1 MKGITLYEFQ
11 QDAVKEITRLAEPY
25 KNQQVITVKSP
36 TGSGKT
42 LILLGFVD
50 KYLQEIEPNTAFV
63 WLCPGKGDLEMQSM
77 KKMIKFL
84 PSRTAYTLDDALKN
98 GFNAG
103 STTFINWE
111 LVTKT
116 GNNAIKDS
124 EKKNLFDRL
133 AEAKRDQ
140 REFIIIVDEEHSN
153 KTAKAQYIIDRIDAK
168 HIIRVSATA
177 KPNKKYE
184 FIEINEQDVI
194 DSGLIT
200 KAIYV
205 NEGVSSDPERTDD
218 YTELLV
224 LADAKRKEIQQ
235 HYRSIDR
242 NVRPLVLIQFPSG
255 RPETIDAVEK
265 KLEEMGYTYDNHMV
279 SIWMS
284 GKKID
289 LPDNLTENDA
299 EPVFLLMKQA
309 ISTGWDCPR
318 AKILVKLR
326 EGMSEDF
333 TIQTIGRI
341 RRMPEARHYD
351 DDVLDCCYV
360 YTFDEKYK
368 SGLLSD
374 LDKSYEIEKL
384 FVKNKCK
391 TFTLTKETRDMEFSG
406 IGDREVMKKIRKHLV
421 EKYHL
426 ITRDNDV
433 NTYLSIS
440 EFEAN
445 KSILESNG
453 YVFGEYVLGQI
464 LQGKFATTDALENAD
479 SSHFLKTKSIAGKD
493 SKHYLQMLRV
503 FDDMKGI
510 VGLKQHQVRAIFR
523 KLFSTNLRSR
533 YRLFALEGNE
543 FTAFIINNEKQLK
556 IELREVST
564 DLYYN
569 LSLQL
574 KPRKVT
580 FTIPEEDLFRYD
592 STAKDDSEYMSNAFK
607 KYSAGN
613 ATSKTRSMPELLFEQ
628 YCEAHSDMIDW
639 VYKNGDGGSQY
650 FSIVYLTGT
659 GSQQLF
665 YPDYI
670 IRKDNGEIWII
681 ETKGGEQAGYSK
693 NIDRMIENKFNALK
707 EYSHNYKIKWGFV
720 RDMDGKLYINNTT
733 YVEDMKDK
741 RWISLTDIF

>member
-1 MKGITLYEFQ
+1 MKGVKLYEFQ
-11 QDAVKEITRLAEPY
+11 EEAVDRITALSEPY

-50 KYLQEIEPNTAFV
+50 KYLNEIEPNTAFV
-63 WLCPGKGDLEMQSM
+63 WLCPGKGDLEAQSM
-77 KKMIKFL
+77 RRMEKFL

-98 GFNAG
+98 GFTAG

-111 LVTKT
+111 LVTKK

-124 EKKNLFDRL
+124 EKKNLFDRIT
-133 AEAKRDQ
+133 EAKREQ

-168 HIIRVSATA
+168 HIVRVSATA
-177 KPNKKYE
+177 RPNKKYE
-184 FIEINEQDVI
+184 FIEIDEQDVI
-194 DSGLIT
+194 DAGLIT

-205 NEGVSSDPERTDD
+205 NEGVSDEPDRTDD
-218 YTELLV
+218 YTELLT
-224 LADAKRKEIQQ
+224 LADAKRKEIQK
-235 HYRSIDR
+235 HYRNIGR

-255 RPETIDAVEK
+255 RPETIEGVEK

-341 RRMPEARHYD
+341 RRMPEVKHYG

-360 YTFDEKYK
+360 YTYDEKYK

-384 FVKNKCK
+384 FLKNKCR
-391 TFTLTKETRDMEFSG
+391 TFTLTKETRDMEFAG
-406 IGDREVMKKIRKHLV
+406 IGDREVMKKIRRHLI

-426 ITRDNDV
+426 VNRDGEK
-433 NTYLSIS
+433 NTYLSND
-440 EFEAN
+440 EFEEN
-445 KSILESNG
+445 KKILEGNG
-453 YVFGEYVLGQI
+453 YIFGEYVLGRI
-464 LQGKFATTDALENAD
+464 LQGRFTTTDALENAD
-479 SSHFLKTKSIAGKD
+479 DSHFLETKSLAGKD
-493 SKHYLQMLRV
+493 SKHYLQLLRA

-510 VGLKQHQVRAIFR
+510 VGLKQHQVRAVFR

-533 YRLFALEGNE
+533 YRILAIDGNE

-556 IELREVST
+556 IELREVAT
-564 DLYYN
+564 DLFYD
-569 LSLQL
+569 LSLEL
-574 KPRKVT
+574 EPRKVS

-613 ATSKTRSMPELLFEQ
+613 ASSKTRSMPELLFEQ
-628 YCEAHSDMIDW
+628 YCEEHADMVDW

-650 FSIVYLTGT
+650 FSIVYLTGA

-670 IRKDNGEIWII
+670 VRKKNGDVWII
-681 ETKGGEQAGYSK
+681 ETKGGEQGGHSK
-693 NIDRMIENKFNALK
+693 NIDRMAEAKFNALK
-707 EYSHNYKIKWGFV
+707 DYGHYYKLNWGFV
-720 RDMDGKLYINNTT
+720 RDMDGMLYINNTK

-741 RWISLTDIF
+741 HWEPISKML

>member
-1 MKGITLYEFQ
+1 MKGAKLYDFQ
-11 QDAVKEITRLAEPY
+11 QEAVDNITRLSEPY

-50 KYLQEIEPNTAFV
+50 KYLYEIEPNTAFV

-77 KKMIKFL
+77 RKMEKFL
-84 PSRTAYTLDDALKN
+84 PSRTAYTLDDVLKN
-98 GFNAG
+98 GFTAG

-111 LVTKT
+111 LVTKK

-124 EKKNLFDRL
+124 EKKNLFDRI
-133 AEAKRDQ
+133 AEAKREQ

-184 FIEINEQDVI
+184 FIEIDEQDVI
-194 DSGLIT
+194 DAGLIT

-205 NEGVSSDPERTDD
+205 NEGVSDEPDRIDD
-218 YTELLV
+218 YTELLT
-224 LADAKRKEIQQ
+224 LADEKRKEIQK
-235 HYRSIDR
+235 HYRDIGR

-255 RPETIDAVEK
+255 RPETVEGVEK

-289 LPDNLTENDA
+289 LPDNLTDNDA

-318 AKILVKLR
+318 AKVLVKLR

-341 RRMPEARHYD
+341 RRMPEVKHYG
-351 DDVLDCCYV
+351 DDVMDCCYV

-384 FVKNKCK
+384 YVKNKCK
-391 TFTLTKETRDMEFSG
+391 AFTLTKETRDMEFSG
-406 IGDREVMKKIRKHLV
+406 IGDREVMKKIRKHLID
-421 EKYHL
+421 KYHL
-426 ITRDNDV
+426 VTRDNEK
-433 NTYLSIS
+433 NTYLSNG
-440 EFEAN
+440 EFEEN
-445 KSILESNG
+445 KKILESNG
-453 YVFGEYVLGQI
+453 YVFGEYVLGRI
-464 LQGKFATTDALENAD
+464 LQGRFATTEALENAD
-479 SSHFLKTKSIAGKD
+479 PSHFLETKTVAGKD
-493 SKHYLQMLRV
+493 NKHYLQMLRV

-510 VGLKQHQVRAIFR
+510 VGLKQHQVRAVFR

-533 YRLFALEGNE
+533 YRLFSLEGNE

-556 IELREVST
+556 IELREVAT
-564 DLYYN
+564 NLFYD
-569 LSLQL
+569 LSLKL
-574 KPRKVT
+574 EPRTMT
-580 FTIPEEDLFRYD
+580 FSLPEEDLFRYD
-592 STAKDDSEYMSNAFK
+592 STTKDDSEYMSNAFK

-613 ATSKTRSMPELLFEQ
+613 TTSKTRSMPELLFEQ
-628 YCEAHSDMIDW
+628 YCEEHADMVDW

-650 FSIVYLTGT
+650 FSIVYLTGA

-670 IRKDNGEIWII
+670 VRKKNGDVWII
-681 ETKGGEQAGYSK
+681 ETKGGEQGGHSK
-693 NIDRMIENKFNALK
+693 NIDRMVEAKFNALK
-707 EYSHNYKIKWGFV
+707 DYGRHYKLNWGFV

-741 RWISLTDIF
+741 HWEPISKML

>member
-1 MKGITLYEFQ
+1 MKGVKLYEFQ
-11 QDAVKEITRLAEPY
+11 EEAVDRITALSEPY

-42 LILLGFVD
+42 IILLGFVD
-50 KYLQEIEPNTAFV
+50 KYLNEIEPNTAFV
-63 WLCPGKGDLEMQSM
+63 WLCPGKGDLEAQSM
-77 KKMIKFL
+77 RKMEKFL
-84 PSRTAYTLDDALKN
+84 PSRTAYALDDALKN
-98 GFNAG
+98 GFTAG

-111 LVTKT
+111 LVTKK
-116 GNNAIKDS
+116 GNNAIRDS
-124 EKKNLFDRL
+124 EKKNLFDRIT
-133 AEAKRDQ
+133 EAKREQ
-140 REFIIIVDEEHSN
+140 REFIVVVDEEHSN

-184 FIEINEQDVI
+184 FIEIDEQDVI
-194 DSGLIT
+194 DAGLIT

-205 NEGVSSDPERTDD
+205 NEGVSNEPDRTDD
-218 YTELLV
+218 YAELLT
-224 LADAKRKEIQQ
+224 LADEKRREIQQ
-235 HYRSIDR
+235 HYRSIGSG
-242 NVRPLVLIQFPSG
+242 VRPLVLIQFPSG
-255 RPETIDAVEK
+255 HPETIEGVEK

-341 RRMPEARHYD
+341 RRMPEVKHYG

-360 YTFDEKYK
+360 YTYDEKYK

-384 FVKNKCK
+384 FLKNKCR
-391 TFTLTKETRDMEFSG
+391 TFTLTKETRDMEFAG
-406 IGDREVMKKIRKHLV
+406 IGDREVMKKIRRHLI

-426 ITRDNDV
+426 VNRDGEK
-433 NTYLSIS
+433 NTYLSND
-440 EFEAN
+440 EFEEN
-445 KSILESNG
+445 KKILEGNG
-453 YVFGEYVLGQI
+453 YIFGEYVLGRI
-464 LQGKFATTDALENAD
+464 LQGRFTTTDALENAD
-479 SSHFLKTKSIAGKD
+479 DSHFLETKSLAGKD
-493 SKHYLQMLRV
+493 SKHYLQLLRA

-510 VGLKQHQVRAIFR
+510 VGLKQHQVRAVFR

-533 YRLFALEGNE
+533 YRILAIDGNE

-556 IELREVST
+556 IELREVAT
-564 DLYYN
+564 DLFYD
-569 LSLQL
+569 LSLEL
-574 KPRKVT
+574 EPRKVS

-613 ATSKTRSMPELLFEQ
+613 ASSKTRSMPELLFEQ
-628 YCEAHSDMIDW
+628 YCEEHADMVDW

-650 FSIVYLTGT
+650 FSIVYLTGA

-670 IRKDNGEIWII
+670 VRKKNGDVWII
-681 ETKGGEQAGYSK
+681 ETKGGEQGGHSK
-693 NIDRMIENKFNALK
+693 NIDRMAEAKFNALK
-707 EYSHNYKIKWGFV
+707 DYGHYYKLNWGFV
-720 RDMDGKLYINNTT
+720 RDMDGMLYINNTK

-741 RWISLTDIF
+741 HWEPISKML

>member
-1 MKGITLYEFQ
+1 MKGAKLYDFQ
-11 QDAVKEITRLAEPY
+11 QEAVDNITRLSEPY

-50 KYLQEIEPNTAFV
+50 KYLYEIEPNTAFV

-77 KKMIKFL
+77 RKMEKFL
-84 PSRTAYTLDDALKN
+84 PSRTAYTLDDVLKN
-98 GFNAG
+98 GFTAG

-111 LVTKT
+111 LVTKK

-124 EKKNLFDRL
+124 EKKNLFDRI
-133 AEAKRDQ
+133 AEAKREQ

-184 FIEINEQDVI
+184 FIEIDEQDVI
-194 DSGLIT
+194 DAGLIT

-205 NEGVSSDPERTDD
+205 NEGVSDEPDRIDD
-218 YTELLV
+218 YTELLT
-224 LADAKRKEIQQ
+224 LADEKRKEIQK
-235 HYRSIDR
+235 HYRDIGR

-255 RPETIDAVEK
+255 RPETVEGVEK

-289 LPDNLTENDA
+289 LPDNLTDNDA

-318 AKILVKLR
+318 AKVLVKLR

-341 RRMPEARHYD
+341 RRMPEVKHYG
-351 DDVLDCCYV
+351 DDVMDCCYV

-384 FVKNKCK
+384 YVKNKCK
-391 TFTLTKETRDMEFSG
+391 AFTLTKETRDMEFSG
-406 IGDREVMKKIRKHLV
+406 IGDREVMKKIRKHLID
-421 EKYHL
+421 KYHL
-426 ITRDNDV
+426 VTRDNEK
-433 NTYLSIS
+433 NTYLSNG
-440 EFEAN
+440 EFEEN
-445 KSILESNG
+445 KKILESNG
-453 YVFGEYVLGQI
+453 YVFGEYVLGRI
-464 LQGKFATTDALENAD
+464 LQGRFATTEALENAD
-479 SSHFLKTKSIAGKD
+479 PSHFLETKTVAGKD
-493 SKHYLQMLRV
+493 NKHYLQMLRV

-510 VGLKQHQVRAIFR
+510 VGLKQHQVRAVFR

-533 YRLFALEGNE
+533 YRLFSLEGNE

-556 IELREVST
+556 IELREVAT
-564 DLYYN
+564 NLFYD
-569 LSLQL
+569 LSLKL
-574 KPRKVT
+574 EPRTMT
-580 FTIPEEDLFRYD
+580 FSLPEEDLFRYD

-613 ATSKTRSMPELLFEQ
+613 TTSKTRSMPELLFEQ
-628 YCEAHSDMIDW
+628 YCEEHADMVDW

-650 FSIVYLTGT
+650 FSIVYLTGA

-670 IRKDNGEIWII
+670 VRKKNGDVWII
-681 ETKGGEQAGYSK
+681 ETKGGEQGGHSK
-693 NIDRMIENKFNALK
+693 NIDRMVEAKFNALK
-707 EYSHNYKIKWGFV
+707 DYGRHYKLNWGFV

-741 RWISLTDIF
+741 HWEPISKML

>member
-1 MKGITLYEFQ
+1 MKGVKLYEFQ
-11 QDAVKEITRLAEPY
+11 EEAVDRITALSEPY

-50 KYLQEIEPNTAFV
+50 KYLNEIEPNTAFV
-63 WLCPGKGDLEMQSM
+63 WLCPGKGDLEAQSM
-77 KKMIKFL
+77 RKMEAFL

-98 GFNAG
+98 GFTAG

-111 LVTKT
+111 LVTKK

-124 EKKNLFDRL
+124 EKKNLFDRI
-133 AEAKRDQ
+133 AEAKREQ

-177 KPNKKYE
+177 KPNNKYE

-194 DSGLIT
+194 DAGLIT

-205 NEGVSSDPERTDD
+205 NEGVTNEPDRSDD
-218 YTELLV
+218 YTELLT
-224 LADAKRKEIQQ
+224 LADSKRKEIQG
-235 HYRSIDR
+235 HYREIGS

-255 RPETIDAVEK
+255 HPETIEGVEK

-341 RRMPEARHYD
+341 RRMPERKHYG

-360 YTFDEKYK
+360 YTYDEKYK

-384 FVKNKCK
+384 YVKNKCK
-391 TFTLTKETRDMEFSG
+391 AFTLTKETRDMEFSG
-406 IGDREVMKKIRKHLV
+406 IGDREVMKKIRRHLI

-426 ITRDNDV
+426 VNRDGEK
-433 NTYLSIS
+433 NTYLSND
-440 EFEAN
+440 EFEEN
-445 KSILESNG
+445 KKILEGNG
-453 YVFGEYVLGQI
+453 YIFGEYVLGRI
-464 LQGKFATTDALENAD
+464 LQGRFTTTDALENAD
-479 SSHFLKTKSIAGKD
+479 ESHFLETKSLAGKD
-493 SKHYLQMLRV
+493 NKHYLN
-503 FDDMKGI
+503 FK
-510 VGLKQHQVRAIFR
+510 
-523 KLFSTNLRSR
+523 S
-533 YRLFALEGNE
+533 
-543 FTAFIINNEKQLK
+543 
-556 IELREVST
+556 
-564 DLYYN
+564 YN
-569 LSLQL
+569 LVFNILIAKSLFL
-574 KPRKVT
+574 
-580 FTIPEEDLFRYD
+580 I
-592 STAKDDSEYMSNAFK
+592 
-607 KYSAGN
+607 
-613 ATSKTRSMPELLFEQ
+613 
-628 YCEAHSDMIDW
+628 
-639 VYKNGDGGSQY
+639 
-650 FSIVYLTGT
+650 
-659 GSQQLF
+659 
-665 YPDYI
+665 
-670 IRKDNGEIWII
+670 
-681 ETKGGEQAGYSK
+681 
-693 NIDRMIENKFNALK
+693 
-707 EYSHNYKIKWGFV
+707 
-720 RDMDGKLYINNTT
+720 
-733 YVEDMKDK
+733 
-741 RWISLTDIF
+741 

>member
-1 MKGITLYEFQ
+1 MKGIKLYDFQ
-11 QDAVKEITRLAEPY
+11 QEAVNQITALSEPY

-50 KYLQEIEPNTAFV
+50 KYLNEIEPNTSFV
-63 WLCPGKGDLEMQSM
+63 WLCPGKGDLETQSM
-77 KKMIKFL
+77 RKMERFL
-84 PSRTAYTLDDALKN
+84 PSRTAYTLDDALKS
-98 GFNAG
+98 GFTAG

-111 LVTKT
+111 LVTKK

-124 EKKNLFDRL
+124 EKKNLFDRII
-133 AEAKRDQ
+133 EAKREQ

-153 KTAKAQYIIDRIDAK
+153 KTAKAQYIIDKIDAK
-168 HIIRVSATA
+168 HIVRVSATA

-184 FIEINEQDVI
+184 FIEIDEQDVI
-194 DSGLIT
+194 DAGLIT

-205 NEGVSSDPERTDD
+205 NEGVSADPDRTDD
-218 YTELLV
+218 YSELLV

-235 HYRSIDR
+235 HYRSIGS

-255 RPETIDAVEK
+255 RPETVENVEK
-265 KLEEMGYTYDNHMV
+265 KLEEMGYTYDNRMV

-289 LPDNLTENDA
+289 LPDNLTDNDA

-341 RRMPEARHYD
+341 RRMPEVKHYG
-351 DDVLDCCYV
+351 DDVMDCCFV

-374 LDKSYEIEKL
+374 LDRSYEVEKL
-384 FVKNKCK
+384 YVKNKCK
-391 TFTLTKETRDMEFSG
+391 AFTLTKETRDMEFAG
-406 IGDREVMKKIRKHLV
+406 IGDREVMKKIRKHLID
-421 EKYHL
+421 KYHL
-426 ITRDNDV
+426 ITRDNEI
-433 NTYLSIS
+433 NTYLSNS
-440 EFEAN
+440 EFEEN
-445 KSILESNG
+445 KKILESNG
-453 YVFGEYVLGQI
+453 YIFGEYVLGKI
-464 LQGKFATTDALENAD
+464 LQGRFATTEALENAD
-479 SSHFLKTKSIAGKD
+479 SSHFLETRSAAGKEN
-493 SKHYLQMLRV
+493 KHYLQLLRV
-503 FDDMKGI
+503 FDDMKGT
-510 VGLKQHQVRAIFR
+510 VGLKQHQVRAVFR

-533 YRLFALEGNE
+533 YRLLALDGNE

-564 DLYYN
+564 DLFYD
-569 LSLQL
+569 LSLKL
-574 KPRKVT
+574 EPRTMT
-580 FTIPEEDLFRYD
+580 FSIPEEDLFRYD

-613 ATSKTRSMPELLFEQ
+613 TTSKTRSMPELLFEQ
-628 YCEAHSDMIDW
+628 YCEEHADMVDW

-650 FSIVYLTGT
+650 FSIVYLTGA

-670 IRKDNGEIWII
+670 VRKKNGDVWII
-681 ETKGGEQAGYSK
+681 ETKGGEQGGHSK
-693 NIDRMIENKFNALK
+693 NIDRMVEAKFNALK
-707 EYSHNYKIKWGFV
+707 DYGRQYKLNWGFV

-741 RWISLTDIF
+741 RWEPISKML

>member
-1 MKGITLYEFQ
+1 MKGAKLYDFQ
-11 QDAVKEITRLAEPY
+11 QEAVDNITRFSEPY

-50 KYLQEIEPNTAFV
+50 KYLYEIEPNTAFV

-77 KKMIKFL
+77 RKMEKFL
-84 PSRTAYTLDDALKN
+84 PSRTAYTLDDVLKN
-98 GFNAG
+98 GFTAG

-111 LVTKT
+111 LVTKK

-124 EKKNLFDRL
+124 EKKNLFDRI
-133 AEAKRDQ
+133 AEAKREQ

-184 FIEINEQDVI
+184 FIEIDEQDVI
-194 DSGLIT
+194 DAGLIT

-205 NEGVSSDPERTDD
+205 NEGVSDEPDRIDD
-218 YTELLV
+218 YTELLT
-224 LADAKRKEIQQ
+224 LADEKRKEIQK
-235 HYRSIDR
+235 HYRDIGR

-255 RPETIDAVEK
+255 RPETVEGVEK

-289 LPDNLTENDA
+289 LPDNLTDNDA

-318 AKILVKLR
+318 AKVLVKLR

-341 RRMPEARHYD
+341 RRMPEVKHYG
-351 DDVLDCCYV
+351 DDVMDCCYV

-384 FVKNKCK
+384 YVKNKCK
-391 TFTLTKETRDMEFSG
+391 AFTLTKETRDMEFSG
-406 IGDREVMKKIRKHLV
+406 IGDREVMKKIRKHLID
-421 EKYHL
+421 KYHL
-426 ITRDNDV
+426 VTRDNEK
-433 NTYLSIS
+433 NTYLSNG
-440 EFEAN
+440 EFEEN
-445 KSILESNG
+445 KKILESNG
-453 YVFGEYVLGQI
+453 YVFGEYVLGRI
-464 LQGKFATTDALENAD
+464 LQGRFATTEALENAD
-479 SSHFLKTKSIAGKD
+479 PSHFLETKTVAGKD
-493 SKHYLQMLRV
+493 NKHYLQMLRV

-510 VGLKQHQVRAIFR
+510 VGLKQHQVRAVFR

-533 YRLFALEGNE
+533 YRLFSLEGNE

-556 IELREVST
+556 IELREVAT
-564 DLYYN
+564 NLFYD
-569 LSLQL
+569 LSLKL
-574 KPRKVT
+574 EPRTMT
-580 FTIPEEDLFRYD
+580 FSLPEEDLFRYD
-592 STAKDDSEYMSNAFK
+592 STTKDDSEYMSNAFK

-613 ATSKTRSMPELLFEQ
+613 TTSKTRSMPELLFEQ
-628 YCEAHSDMIDW
+628 YCEEHADMVDW

-650 FSIVYLTGT
+650 FSIVYLTGA

-670 IRKDNGEIWII
+670 VRKKNGDVWII
-681 ETKGGEQAGYSK
+681 ETKGGEQGGHSK
-693 NIDRMIENKFNALK
+693 NIDRMVEAKFNALK
-707 EYSHNYKIKWGFV
+707 DYGRHYKLNWGFV

-741 RWISLTDIF
+741 HWEPISKML

>member
-1 MKGITLYEFQ
+1 MKGAKLYDFQ
-11 QDAVKEITRLAEPY
+11 QEAVDNITRLSEPY

-50 KYLQEIEPNTAFV
+50 KYLYEIEPNTAFV

-77 KKMIKFL
+77 RKMEKFL
-84 PSRTAYTLDDALKN
+84 PSRTAYTLDDVLKN
-98 GFNAG
+98 GFTAG

-111 LVTKT
+111 LVTKK

-124 EKKNLFDRL
+124 EKKNLFDRI
-133 AEAKRDQ
+133 AEAKREQ

-184 FIEINEQDVI
+184 FIEIDEQDVI
-194 DSGLIT
+194 DAGLIT

-205 NEGVSSDPERTDD
+205 NEGVYDEPDRIDD
-218 YTELLV
+218 YTELLT
-224 LADAKRKEIQQ
+224 LADEKRKEIQK
-235 HYRSIDR
+235 HYRDIGR

-255 RPETIDAVEK
+255 RPETVEGVEK

-289 LPDNLTENDA
+289 LPDNLTDNDA

-318 AKILVKLR
+318 AKVLVKLR

-341 RRMPEARHYD
+341 RRMPEVKHYG
-351 DDVLDCCYV
+351 DDVMDCCYV

-384 FVKNKCK
+384 YVKNKCK
-391 TFTLTKETRDMEFSG
+391 AFALTKETRDMEFSG
-406 IGDREVMKKIRKHLV
+406 IGDREVMKKIRKHLID
-421 EKYHL
+421 KYHL
-426 ITRDNDV
+426 VTRDNEK
-433 NTYLSIS
+433 NTYLSNG
-440 EFEAN
+440 EFEEN
-445 KSILESNG
+445 KKILESNG
-453 YVFGEYVLGQI
+453 YVFGEYVLGRI
-464 LQGKFATTDALENAD
+464 LQGRFATTEALENAD
-479 SSHFLKTKSIAGKD
+479 PSHFLETKTVAGKD
-493 SKHYLQMLRV
+493 NKHYLQMLRV

-510 VGLKQHQVRAIFR
+510 VGLKQHQVRAVFR

-533 YRLFALEGNE
+533 YRLFSLEGNE

-556 IELREVST
+556 IELREVAT
-564 DLYYN
+564 NLFYD
-569 LSLQL
+569 LSLKL
-574 KPRKVT
+574 EPRTMT
-580 FTIPEEDLFRYD
+580 FSLPEEDLFRYD
-592 STAKDDSEYMSNAFK
+592 STTKDDSEYMSNAFK

-613 ATSKTRSMPELLFEQ
+613 TTSKTRSMPELLFEQ
-628 YCEAHSDMIDW
+628 YCEEHADMVDW

-650 FSIVYLTGT
+650 FSIVYLTGA

-670 IRKDNGEIWII
+670 VRKKNGDVWII
-681 ETKGGEQAGYSK
+681 ETKGGEQGGHSK
-693 NIDRMIENKFNALK
+693 NIDRMVEAKFNALK
-707 EYSHNYKIKWGFV
+707 DYGRHYKLNWGFV

-741 RWISLTDIF
+741 HWEPISKML

>member
-1 MKGITLYEFQ
+1 MKGMKLFDFQ
-11 QDAVKEITRLAEPY
+11 QEAIEQITALAEPY

-50 KYLQEIEPNTAFV
+50 KYLYEIEPNTAFV

-77 KKMIKFL
+77 RKMEKFL

-98 GFNAG
+98 GFTAG

-111 LVTKT
+111 LVTKK
-116 GNNAIKDS
+116 GNTAIKDS
-124 EKKNLFDRL
+124 EKKNLFDRIT
-133 AEAKRDQ
+133 EAKRDQ

-153 KTAKAQYIIDRIDAK
+153 KTEKAQYIIDKIDAK
-168 HIIRVSATA
+168 HIVRVSATA

-184 FIEINEQDVI
+184 FIEIDEQDVI
-194 DSGLIT
+194 DAGLIT

-205 NEGVSSDPERTDD
+205 NEGVSAGLDHTND
-218 YTELLV
+218 YAELLI
-224 LADAKRKEIQQ
+224 LADAKRREIQQ
-235 HYRSIDR
+235 HYRAIGS

-255 RPETIDAVEK
+255 RPETVEGVEK
-265 KLEEMGYTYDNHMV
+265 KLEEMGYTYDNRMV

-289 LPDNLTENDA
+289 LPDNLTDNDA

-341 RRMPEARHYD
+341 RRMPEVKHYG

-374 LDKSYEIEKL
+374 LDRSYEIEKL
-384 FVKNKCK
+384 YVKNKCK
-391 TFTLTKETRDMEFSG
+391 TFSLMKETRDMEFSG
-406 IGDREVMKKIRKHLV
+406 IGDREVMKKIRRHLIN
-421 EKYHL
+421 KYHL
-426 ITRDNDV
+426 VTRDNEV
-433 NTYLSIS
+433 NTYLSNS
-440 EFEAN
+440 EFEEN
-445 KSILESNG
+445 KKILESNG
-453 YVFGEYVLGQI
+453 YIFGEYVIGKI
-464 LQGKFATTDALENAD
+464 LQGRFATTEALENAD
-479 SSHFLKTKSIAGKD
+479 PSHFLETRSLAGKD
-493 SKHYLQMLRV
+493 NKHYLQLLRV

-510 VGLKQHQVRAIFR
+510 VGLKQHQVRSVFR

-533 YRLFALEGNE
+533 YRLFALDGNE

-564 DLYYN
+564 DLFYD
-569 LSLQL
+569 LSLKL
-574 KPRKVT
+574 EPRKVT

-613 ATSKTRSMPELLFEQ
+613 ATSKTRSMPELLFER
-628 YCEAHSDMIDW
+628 YCEEHADMIDW

-650 FSIVYLTGT
+650 FSIVYLTGA
-659 GSQQLF
+659 GKQQLF

-670 IRKDNGEIWII
+670 VRKKNGEIWII
-681 ETKGGEQAGYSK
+681 ETKGGEQSGHSK
-693 NIDRMIENKFNALK
+693 NIDRMIEIKFNALK
-707 EYSHNYKIKWGFV
+707 EYCHDHKIKWGFV
-720 RDMDGKLYINNTT
+720 RDMDGKLYINNTA
-733 YVEDMKDK
+733 YIENMKDK
-741 RWISLTDIF
+741 RWAALKDVF

>member
-1 MKGITLYEFQ
+1 MKGIKLYEFQ
-11 QDAVKEITRLAEPY
+11 EKAVDQITALSEPY

-42 LILLGFVD
+42 IILLGFVD
-50 KYLQEIEPNTAFV
+50 KYLNEIEPNTAFI

-77 KKMIKFL
+77 KKMEMFL
-84 PSRTAYTLDDALKN
+84 PSRTAYTMDDALKN
-98 GFNAG
+98 GFTAE
-103 STTFINWE
+103 SVTFINWE
-111 LVTKT
+111 LVTKK

-124 EKKNLFDRL
+124 EKKNLFDRIV
-133 AEAKRDQ
+133 EAKREQ

-153 KTAKAQYIIDRIDAK
+153 KTAKAQYIIDKIDAK

-184 FIEINEQDVI
+184 FIEIDEQDVI
-194 DSGLIT
+194 DAGLIT

-205 NEGVSSDPERTDD
+205 NEGVVAGLDRSDDFA
-218 YTELLV
+218 ELLT

-235 HYRSIDR
+235 HYRDIGSK
-242 NVRPLVLIQFPSG
+242 VRPLVLIQFPAG
-255 RPETIDAVEK
+255 HPETIQGVEN
-265 KLEEMGYTYDNHMV
+265 KLEEMGYTYDNRMV

-284 GKKID
+284 EKKID

-341 RRMPEARHYD
+341 RRMPERKHYG

-360 YTFDEKYK
+360 YTYDEKYK

-374 LDKSYEIEKL
+374 LDKSYEVEKL
-384 FVKNKCK
+384 FLKNKCK
-391 TFTLTKETRDMEFSG
+391 AFTLTKETRDMEFAG
-406 IGDREVMKKIRKHLV
+406 IGDREVMKKIRRHLI

-426 ITRDNDV
+426 VTRDGEK
-433 NTYLSIS
+433 NTYLSND
-440 EFEAN
+440 EFDQN
-445 KSILESNG
+445 KKILEGNG
-453 YVFGEYVLGQI
+453 YIFSEYVLGRL
-464 LQGKFATTDALENAD
+464 LQGRFATTDALENAD
-479 SSHFLKTKSIAGKD
+479 DSHFLETKSLAGKD
-493 SKHYLQMLRV
+493 NKHYMQLLRA

-510 VGLKQHQVRAIFR
+510 VGLKQHQVRAVFR

-533 YRLFALEGNE
+533 YRLLALDGGE

-556 IELREVST
+556 NELREVAT
-564 DLYYN
+564 DLFYD
-569 LSLQL
+569 LSLEL
-574 KPRKVT
+574 EPRKVT
-580 FTIPEEDLFRYD
+580 FSIPEEDLFRYD
-592 STAKDDSEYMSNAFK
+592 PTAKDDSEYMSNAFK

-613 ATSKTRSMPELLFEQ
+613 TTSKIRSTPELLFEQ
-628 YCEAHSDMIDW
+628 YCEDKAEMIDW

-650 FSIVYLTGT
+650 FSLVYLSGT
-659 GSQQLF
+659 GNQQLF

-670 IRKDNGEIWII
+670 VRKKNGDVWII
-681 ETKGGEQAGYSK
+681 ETKGGEQAGRSK
-693 NIDRMIENKFNALK
+693 NIDPMVETKFNALK
-707 EYSHNYKIKWGFV
+707 EYCRDYKLKWGFV
-720 RDMDGKLYINNTT
+720 RDVDGKLYINNTK

-741 RWISLTDIF
+741 RWEPLKEKF

>member
-1 MKGITLYEFQ
+1 MKGAKLYDFQ
-11 QDAVKEITRLAEPY
+11 QEAVDNITRLSEPY

-50 KYLQEIEPNTAFV
+50 KYLYEIEPNTAFV

-77 KKMIKFL
+77 QKMQKFL

-98 GFNAG
+98 GFTAG

-111 LVTKT
+111 LVTKK

-124 EKKNLFDRL
+124 EKKNLFDRI
-133 AEAKRDQ
+133 AEAKREQ
-140 REFIIIVDEEHSN
+140 REFIVIVDEEHSN
-153 KTAKAQYIIDRIDAK
+153 KTAKAQYIIDKIDAK

-184 FIEINEQDVI
+184 FIEIDEQDVI
-194 DSGLIT
+194 DAGLIT

-205 NEGVSSDPERTDD
+205 NEGVADEPDRIDD
-218 YTELLV
+218 YTELLT
-224 LADAKRKEIQQ
+224 LADAKRKEIQK
-235 HYRSIDR
+235 HYKDIGR

-255 RPETIDAVEK
+255 RPETVEGVEK

-341 RRMPEARHYD
+341 RRMPEVKHYGD
-351 DDVLDCCYV
+351 NVLDCCYV
-360 YTFDEKYK
+360 YTYDEKYK

-384 FVKNKCK
+384 FLKNKCR
-391 TFTLTKETRDMEFSG
+391 TFTLTKETRDMEFAG
-406 IGDREVMKKIRKHLV
+406 IGDREVMKKIRRHLI

-426 ITRDNDV
+426 VNRDGDK
-433 NTYLSIS
+433 NTYLSND
-440 EFEAN
+440 EFEEN
-445 KSILESNG
+445 KKILEGNG
-453 YVFGEYVLGQI
+453 YIFGEYVLGRI
-464 LQGKFATTDALENAD
+464 LQGRFTTTDALENAD
-479 SSHFLKTKSIAGKD
+479 ESHFLETKSLAGKD
-493 SKHYLQMLRV
+493 NKHYLQLLRA

-510 VGLKQHQVRAIFR
+510 VGLKQHQVRAVFR

-533 YRLFALEGNE
+533 YRILAIDGNE

-556 IELREVST
+556 IELREVAT
-564 DLYYN
+564 DLFYD
-569 LSLQL
+569 LSLEL
-574 KPRKVT
+574 EPRKVS

-613 ATSKTRSMPELLFEQ
+613 ASSKTRSMPELLFEQ
-628 YCEAHSDMIDW
+628 YCEEHADMVDW

-650 FSIVYLTGT
+650 FSIVYLTGA

-670 IRKDNGEIWII
+670 VRKKNGDVWII
-681 ETKGGEQAGYSK
+681 ETKGGEQGGHSK
-693 NIDRMIENKFNALK
+693 NIDRMVEAKFNALK
-707 EYSHNYKIKWGFV
+707 DYGRHYKLNWGFV

-741 RWISLTDIF
+741 HWEPISKML

>member
-1 MKGITLYEFQ
+1 MKGVKLYEFQ
-11 QDAVKEITRLAEPY
+11 EEAVDRITALSEPY

-50 KYLQEIEPNTAFV
+50 KYLYEIEPNTAFV

-77 KKMIKFL
+77 RKMEKFL

-98 GFNAG
+98 GFTAG

-111 LVTKT
+111 LVTKK

-124 EKKNLFDRL
+124 EKKNLFDRIT
-133 AEAKRDQ
+133 EAKREQ
-140 REFIIIVDEEHSN
+140 REFLIIVDEEHSN
-153 KTAKAQYIIDRIDAK
+153 KTAKAQYIIDKIDAK

-184 FIEINEQDVI
+184 FIEIDEQDVI
-194 DSGLIT
+194 DAGLIT

-205 NEGVSSDPERTDD
+205 NEGVTNEPDRADD
-218 YTELLV
+218 YAELLA
-224 LADAKRKEIQQ
+224 LADSKRKEIQQ
-235 HYRSIDR
+235 HYRSIGSS
-242 NVRPLVLIQFPSG
+242 VRPLVLIQFPSG
-255 RPETIDAVEK
+255 HPETIEGVER

-341 RRMPEARHYD
+341 RRMPEVRHYG

-360 YTFDEKYK
+360 YTYDEKYK

-384 FVKNKCK
+384 FLKNKCR
-391 TFTLTKETRDMEFSG
+391 TFTLTKETRDMEFAG
-406 IGDREVMKKIRKHLV
+406 IGDREVMKKIRRHLI

-426 ITRDNDV
+426 VNRDGEK
-433 NTYLSIS
+433 NTYLSND
-440 EFEAN
+440 EFEEN
-445 KSILESNG
+445 KKILEGNG
-453 YVFGEYVLGQI
+453 YIFGEYVLGRI
-464 LQGKFATTDALENAD
+464 LQGRFTTTDALENAD
-479 SSHFLKTKSIAGKD
+479 DSHFLETKSLAGKD
-493 SKHYLQMLRV
+493 SKHYLQLLRA

-510 VGLKQHQVRAIFR
+510 VGLKQHQVRAVFR

-533 YRLFALEGNE
+533 YRILAIDGNE

-556 IELREVST
+556 IELREVAT
-564 DLYYN
+564 DLFYD
-569 LSLQL
+569 LSLEL
-574 KPRKVT
+574 EPRKVS
-580 FTIPEEDLFRYD
+580 FTISFP
-592 STAKDDSEYMSNAFK
+592 
-607 KYSAGN
+607 
-613 ATSKTRSMPELLFEQ
+613 
-628 YCEAHSDMIDW
+628 
-639 VYKNGDGGSQY
+639 
-650 FSIVYLTGT
+650 
-659 GSQQLF
+659 
-665 YPDYI
+665 
-670 IRKDNGEIWII
+670 
-681 ETKGGEQAGYSK
+681 
-693 NIDRMIENKFNALK
+693 
-707 EYSHNYKIKWGFV
+707 V
-720 RDMDGKLYINNTT
+720 RLYREGRLG
-733 YVEDMKDK
+733 VHVQC
-741 RWISLTDIF
+741 L

>member
-1 MKGITLYEFQ
+1 MKGVKLYEFQ
-11 QDAVKEITRLAEPY
+11 EEAVDRITALSEPY

-50 KYLQEIEPNTAFV
+50 KYLNEIEPNTAFV
-63 WLCPGKGDLEMQSM
+63 WLCPGKGDLEAQSM
-77 KKMIKFL
+77 RRMEKFL

-98 GFNAG
+98 GFTAG

-111 LVTKT
+111 LVTKK

-124 EKKNLFDRL
+124 EKKNLFDRIT
-133 AEAKRDQ
+133 EAKREQ

-177 KPNKKYE
+177 KPNNKYE
-184 FIEINEQDVI
+184 FIEIDEQDVI
-194 DSGLIT
+194 DAGLIT

-205 NEGVSSDPERTDD
+205 NEGVTNEPDRTDD
-218 YTELLV
+218 YAELLT
-224 LADAKRKEIQQ
+224 LADEKRKEIQQ
-235 HYRSIDR
+235 HYRSIGSS
-242 NVRPLVLIQFPSG
+242 VRPLVLIQFPSG
-255 RPETIDAVEK
+255 HPETIEGVER
-265 KLEEMGYTYDNHMV
+265 KLEDMGYTYDNHMV

-289 LPDNLTENDA
+289 LPDNLTDNDA

-341 RRMPEARHYD
+341 RRMPEVKHYGA
-351 DDVLDCCYV
+351 DVLDCCYV
-360 YTFDEKYK
+360 YTYDEKYK

-384 FVKNKCK
+384 FLKNKCR
-391 TFTLTKETRDMEFSG
+391 TFTLTKETRDMEFAG
-406 IGDREVMKKIRKHLV
+406 IGDREVMKKIRRHLI

-426 ITRDNDV
+426 VNRDGEK
-433 NTYLSIS
+433 NTYLSND
-440 EFEAN
+440 EFEEN
-445 KSILESNG
+445 KKILEGNG
-453 YVFGEYVLGQI
+453 YIFGEYVLGRI
-464 LQGKFATTDALENAD
+464 LQGRFTTTDALENAD
-479 SSHFLKTKSIAGKD
+479 DSHFLETKSLAGKD
-493 SKHYLQMLRV
+493 SKHYLQLLRA

-510 VGLKQHQVRAIFR
+510 VGLKQHQVRAVFR

-533 YRLFALEGNE
+533 YRILAIDGNE

-556 IELREVST
+556 IELREVAT
-564 DLYYN
+564 DLFYD
-569 LSLQL
+569 LSLEL
-574 KPRKVT
+574 EPRKVS

-613 ATSKTRSMPELLFEQ
+613 ASSKTRSMPELLFEQ
-628 YCEAHSDMIDW
+628 YCEEHADMVDW

-650 FSIVYLTGT
+650 FSIVYLTGA

-670 IRKDNGEIWII
+670 VRKKNGDVWII
-681 ETKGGEQAGYSK
+681 ETKGGEQGGHSK
-693 NIDRMIENKFNALK
+693 NIDRMAEAKFNALK
-707 EYSHNYKIKWGFV
+707 DYGHYYKLNWGFV
-720 RDMDGKLYINNTT
+720 RDMDGMLYINNTK

-741 RWISLTDIF
+741 HWEPISKML

>member
-1 MKGITLYEFQ
+1 MKGVKLYEFQ
-11 QDAVKEITRLAEPY
+11 EETADRITSLSEPY

-50 KYLQEIEPNTAFV
+50 KYLNEIEPNTAFV
-63 WLCPGKGDLEMQSM
+63 WLCPGKGDLEAQSM
-77 KKMIKFL
+77 RKMQKFL

-98 GFNAG
+98 GFTAG

-111 LVTKT
+111 LVTKK

-124 EKKNLFDRL
+124 EKKNLFDRI
-133 AEAKRDQ
+133 AEAKREQ

-184 FIEINEQDVI
+184 YIEIDEQDVI
-194 DSGLIT
+194 DAGLIT

-205 NEGVSSDPERTDD
+205 NEGVTNEPDRTDD
-218 YTELLV
+218 YAELLT
-224 LADAKRKEIQQ
+224 LADEKRKEIQQ
-235 HYRSIDR
+235 HYRSIGSS
-242 NVRPLVLIQFPSG
+242 VRPLVLIQFPSG
-255 RPETIDAVEK
+255 HPETIEGVER
-265 KLEEMGYTYDNHMV
+265 KLVEMGYTYDNHMV

-341 RRMPEARHYD
+341 RRMPEVKHYG

-360 YTFDEKYK
+360 YTYDEKYK

-384 FVKNKCK
+384 FLKNKCR
-391 TFTLTKETRDMEFSG
+391 TFTLTKETRDMEFAG
-406 IGDREVMKKIRKHLV
+406 IGDREVMKKIRRHLI

-426 ITRDNDV
+426 VNRDGEK
-433 NTYLSIS
+433 NTYLSND
-440 EFEAN
+440 EFEEN
-445 KSILESNG
+445 KKILEGNG
-453 YVFGEYVLGQI
+453 YIFGEYVLGRI
-464 LQGKFATTDALENAD
+464 LQGRFTTTDALENAD
-479 SSHFLKTKSIAGKD
+479 DSHFLETKSLAGKD
-493 SKHYLQMLRV
+493 SKHYLQLLRA

-510 VGLKQHQVRAIFR
+510 VGLKQHQVRAVFR

-533 YRLFALEGNE
+533 YRILAIDGNE

-556 IELREVST
+556 IELREVAT
-564 DLYYN
+564 DLFYD
-569 LSLQL
+569 LSLEL
-574 KPRKVT
+574 EPRKVS

-613 ATSKTRSMPELLFEQ
+613 ASSKTRSMPELLFEQ
-628 YCEAHSDMIDW
+628 YCEEHADMVDW

-650 FSIVYLTGT
+650 FSIVYLTGA

-670 IRKDNGEIWII
+670 VRKKNGDVWII
-681 ETKGGEQAGYSK
+681 ETKGGEQGGHSK
-693 NIDRMIENKFNALK
+693 NIDRMAEAKFNALK
-707 EYSHNYKIKWGFV
+707 DYGHYYKLNWGFV
-720 RDMDGKLYINNTT
+720 RDMDGMLYINNTK

-741 RWISLTDIF
+741 HWEPISKML